1 MRIIQSLSRPMQL
14 VLLLV
19 ATNAAAQ
26 GAPPFELNDPGE
38 AFQLVEMDLAIHDT
52 ELLGTEIDIR
62 TDDRVSTARDQEG
75 AGAESGSL
83 RLLPGALGL
92 CFVDPGN
99 PFIGFCIGALDTE
112 GTRPF
117 YEVRNPPGSSSH
129 ASVPGIS
136 TLGELIYESSC
147 GDGCAWLEGGIES
160 KATSGFDVPGGTL
173 DVTTRVETP
182 DYGVNLE
189 FSGLGSFQHRIFAR
203 SIASLN
209 DWIYVTGP
217 ASTATVTL
225 AASID
230 ATVEAPVAVGNS
242 GEYWI
247 TQGYGDLREVDA
259 FNPTSGDLL
268 PATVSQMA
276 NLQVFLEV
284 TEWSFEAVCEPIDDE
299 GNEICSDEW
308 VPEVIADATAL
319 REREMLLQ
327 YEVLETETT
336 TEMLSFDT
344 GPLPSSLTVQATVPT
359 GRWVE
364 VRLSVSSDTECKGAK
379 NCDLDAYTSDPVQL
393 SITSPGATLAAW
405 HGVAGLTRVPE
416 PAGGALAALVALGW
430 ITRRRHA

>member
-1 MRIIQSLSRPMQL
+1 MPL
-14 VLLLV
+14 VLC
-19 ATNAAAQ
+19 ATAAAAQ
-26 GAPPFELNDPGE
+26 GPIPFELNDPGE

-83 RLLPGALGL
+83 RLLPGALS
-92 CFVDPGN
+92 
-99 PFIGFCIGALDTE
+99 IGFGAPPFFTTSALDTE

-117 YEVRNPPGSSSH
+117 YELRSPPGSSNH
-129 ASVPGIS
+129 LGVPGLSEI
-136 TLGELIYESSC
+136 GELIYDSSC
-147 GDGCAWLEGGIES
+147 DGCAWLEGGLES
-160 KATSGFDVPGGTL
+160 RAESGFDLRGGTL
-173 DVTTRVETP
+173 DVASRVETP

-189 FSGLGSFQHRIFAR
+189 FPGFGSFQHRIFAR
-203 SIASLN
+203 GIASLN

-225 AASID
+225 VATID
-230 ATVEAPVAVGNS
+230 ATVEAPVAFGNS
-242 GEYWI
+242 EEYWL
-247 TQGYGDLREVDA
+247 TQGYGDLRESG
-259 FNPTSGDLL
+259 FNPGGGLFGL
-268 PATVSQMA
+268 MPATVFQMT
-276 NLQVFLEV
+276 NLQVFLEL
-284 TEWSFEAVCEPIDDE
+284 TNWSFEPVCEPIDEE
-299 GNEICSDEW
+299 GGEICTDDW

-344 GPLPSSLTVQATVPT
+344 GPLPPSLTVQATVPT

-379 NCDLDAYTSDPVQL
+379 GCDLDVYTNEPVQL
-393 SITSPGATLAAW
+393 AITAPGATLVAW
-405 HGVAGLTRVPE
+405 SGIAGLTAVPE
-416 PAGGALAALVALGW
+416 PGAGLSIAAAFAALAQLRTR
-430 ITRRRHA
+430 TRR